1 MWPKQSNSTFFKYL
15 KLLPVLLAM
24 LSATAYTAANA
35 QSDNNE
41 KQNNENSLRWDEPE
55 LRFVTDSDYPPFNYV
70 DEDGAL
76 TGFNVDLARAI
87 CLEMEVRCDI
97 QAKSW
102 NELIPVVNNGGADA
116 IIASLA
122 ISKNTVSQVD
132 FTDRYFKMNARFVM
146 RSGTKVKKPTPE
158 KLSRYT
164 VGVLA
169 KTSHEAYLKDFFI
182 YSTVKSFKTPDE
194 MYRALT
200 DKEVDL
206 IFGDTIALMFW
217 LNGTSSEGCC
227 RFIGK
232 AFTEEK
238 YFGEG
243 VAMAVAKNNKKLRL
257 VLNNA
262 LKKVHESGRYEELI
276 LRYFPLRF

>member
-1 MWPKQSNSTFFKYL
+1 MWPIKSRLNSFANINLKTLMFF
-15 KLLPVLLAM
+15 LAGLM
-24 LSATAYTAANA
+24 LIPLAHA
-35 QSDNNE
+35 QTNKDD

-97 QAKSW
+97 QAKDW
-102 NELIPVVNNGGADA
+102 NELIPIVQDGRADA
-116 IIASLA
+116 IIASLS
-122 ISKNTVSQVD
+122 INKKTVEQVD

-146 RSGTKVKKPTPE
+146 RSGTKINRTTPE

-164 VGVLA
+164 VGVIG
-169 KTSHEAYLKDFFI
+169 KTSHEAYLKDFFSFSTI
-182 YSTVKSFKTPDE
+182 KAYSSSSDLYK
-194 MYRALT
+194 ALT
-200 DKEVDL
+200 NKEIDL
-206 IFGDTIALMFW
+206 IFGDTITLMFW

-227 RFIGK
+227 RFVGRP
-232 AFTEEK
+232 FTEEK

-243 VAMAVAKNNKKLRL
+243 VAMAVARNNKKLRL

-262 LKKVHESGRYEELI
+262 LQKVKDSGRYEELI

>member
-1 MWPKQSNSTFFKYL
+1 MWQKKSQSRIFNNLNILS
-15 KLLPVLLAM
+15 LLFLLISM
-24 LSATAYTAANA
+24 TLTPLAYA
-35 QSDNNE
+35 QTDKENQ
-41 KQNNENSLRWDEPE
+41 QNNENSLRWDEPE

-102 NELIPVVNNGGADA
+102 NELISNINDGKADA
-116 IIASLA
+116 IIASLS
-122 ISKNTVSQVD
+122 INKKTVQQVD

-146 RSGTKVKKPTPE
+146 RSGTKIKKPTPE

-164 VGVLA
+164 VGVLE
-169 KTSHEAYLKDFFI
+169 KTAHEAYLKDFFTF
-182 YSTVKSFKTPDE
+182 STIKSYKTSAE
-194 MYRALT
+194 MYKALA
-200 DKEVDL
+200 DKDIDL
-206 IFGDTIALMFW
+206 IFGDTITLMFW

-227 RFIGK
+227 RFVGRP
-232 AFTEEK
+232 FTEEK
-238 YFGEG
+238 YFGG
-243 VAMAVAKNNKKLRL
+243 GIAMAVARNNKKLRL

-262 LKKVHESGRYEELI
+262 LKKVKESGRYEELI